1 MSYMKSRRFFAKL
14 VGLSVI
20 VSSTLGFSGT
30 VFASIGAL
38 EKATIVGSKD
48 VIGEENVN
56 NETLVITANG
66 GKMQSAD
73 DNINFSYVPVSG
85 DFTATMKIS
94 SLENTTS
101 NTRAYLMVRNGLGTT
116 DAHISAGLKSSGQG
130 AYEIR
135 LPERSSGSLSESKVG
150 SYVRIVKE
158 GLTFSIYVS
167 DTLDFTGDPVKVFK
181 EDDSK
186 NNTTA
191 LRADTLN
198 VGIAACDATV
208 KVDYF
213 NIVDGS
219 GNTLYNLNGT
229 SEDKPVVEEAVITSV
244 ENPSSISVYKGE
256 SINLPSTV
264 KATYSDGTTKEVN
277 VTWQSV
283 KDSVGTQTVTGTVE
297 GYTALVTINVTIT
310 EKEDN
315 KQEEDNE
322 QEATLETIYVTPDA
336 KDNGAGTVN
345 APMSLRKAI
354 ESVKAGGTICLKGG
368 TYKFD
373 SQLTIPYGN
382 NGSEGNMKSI
392 VAMDGEEVILD
403 FSAQSYN
410 MKDTSLNERGLQIN
424 GDYWYVKGITVQ
436 GAADNGFYIAGKH
449 NTIELCIA
457 KGNRDT
463 GLQIGRRGSSVTNF
477 ADWPS
482 DNLILNC
489 TSYNNSD
496 PATGE
501 NADGFAAKLT
511 CGNGNVFDGC
521 ISYNNVDDG
530 WDLFTKPA
538 TGPIGAITIRNCIAF
553 RNGATTD
560 GVFTKNSDGNGFKLG
575 GKEIAVSHVVEN
587 CIAFENKNHGF
598 TDNSNPGTI
607 TVRNCTSINNAL
619 DGGAKSNIDFARD
632 KTNSYNIL
640 ENCISFSTGKVG
652 SDKYKGEAE
661 NCVFTNGGKWYN
673 IGERQEVD
681 VNNSTMR
688 GTQITGPTANDFV
701 TLQTPSSHSDIHTL
715 WRNADGSINIGDVF
729 KIKSDSNFANRNLG
743 ADLSN

>member
-1 MSYMKSRRFFAKL
+1 MKSKRFFAKL
-14 VGLSVI
+14 VGLAVI
-20 VSSTLGFSGT
+20 VSSTLGFSNVVVASTGT
-30 VFASIGAL
+30 L
-38 EKATIVGSKD
+38 EEANIVGSKAI
-48 VIGEENVN
+48 VGEDSIN
-56 NETLVITANG
+56 NNTLIIKANG

-73 DNINFSYVPVSG
+73 DNISFSYVPVSG
-85 DFTATMKIS
+85 DFTATMKIA
-94 SLENTTS
+94 SLENVTS
-101 NTRAYLMVRNGLGTT
+101 NTRAYLMVRNGLDIT

-130 AYEIR
+130 AYEVR
-135 LPERSSGSLSESKVG
+135 LPERNSGSLSGSKVG
-150 SYVRIVKE
+150 DFVRIVKQ
-158 GLTFSIYVS
+158 GLTFSVYVS
-167 DTLDFTGDPVKVFK
+167 DTLDFKGNPVKVFTTD
-181 EDDSK
+181 ESK
-186 NNTTA
+186 NNTVA
-191 LRADTLN
+191 LAGNQLN

-219 GNTLYNLNGT
+219 GNTIYDLSNTN
-229 SEDKPVVEEAVITSV
+229 EDKPVIEEAYITNV
-244 ENPSSISVYKGE
+244 ENPSSISVYQGE
-256 SINLPSTV
+256 NIDLPSTV
-264 KATYSDGTTKEVN
+264 KATYSDGTIKTVN
-277 VTWQSV
+277 VAWQGI
-283 KDSVGTQTVTGTVE
+283 KNILGTQTIIGIIE
-297 GYTALVTINVTIT
+297 GYNGIVTMNLTIL
-310 EKEDN
+310 EKED
-315 KQEEDNE
+315 KKE
-322 QEATLETIYVTPDA
+322 QENNLTTIYVAPNAD
-336 KDNGAGTVN
+336 DNGAGTIN

-354 ESVKAGGTICLKGG
+354 ESVKAGGTIYLKGG
-368 TYKFD
+368 TYYLD
-373 SQLTIPYGN
+373 SQLTIPYTNKGE
-382 NGSEGNMKSI
+382 EGKLKSI
-392 VAMDGEEVILD
+392 IALEGEDVVLD
-403 FSAQSYN
+403 FSVQSYN
-410 MKDTSLNERGLQIN
+410 MKDTSLNERGLQVN
-424 GDYWYVKGITVQ
+424 GDYWHIKGITIQ

-449 NTIELCIA
+449 NVVELCIA

-463 GLQIGRRGSSVTNF
+463 GIQIGRRGSSVINF

-530 WDLFTKPA
+530 WDLFAKPA
-538 TGPIGAITIRNCIAF
+538 TGPIGPITIRNCIAF

-560 GVFTKNSDGNGFKLG
+560 GTFTKNSDGNGFKLG
-575 GKEIAVSHVVEN
+575 GSKIAVSHVVEN

-619 DGGAKSNIDFARD
+619 DSGIKSNIDFARD

-673 IGERQEVD
+673 IAERQEVD
-681 VNNSTMR
+681 VNNSALR
-688 GTQITGPTANDFV
+688 GQQMTSGVTANDFV
-701 TLQTPSSHSDIHTL
+701 TLSTPSSHEDIHKL
-715 WRNADGSINIGDVF
+715 WRNADGSINIGNVF
-729 KIKSDSNFANRNLG
+729 KIKSDSQFANRNLG
-743 ADLSN
+743 ADFSN

>member
-1 MSYMKSRRFFAKL
+1 MRSRRFFAKL

-30 VFASIGAL
+30 VFASTGAL
-38 EKATIVGSKD
+38 EEVTIVGSKD
-48 VIGEENVN
+48 VTGEESVN
-56 NETLVITANG
+56 QEILVINANG

-73 DNINFSYVPVSG
+73 DNISFSYVPVSG
-85 DFTATMKIS
+85 DFTATTKIS

-101 NTRAYLMVRNGLGTT
+101 NTRAYLMVRNGLDTT
-116 DAHISAGLKSSGQG
+116 AAHISAGLKGSGQG
-130 AYEIR
+130 VYEVR
-135 LPERSSGSLSESKVG
+135 LPERSSGSLSGSKVD
-150 SYVRIVKE
+150 SFVRIVKE
-158 GLTFSIYVS
+158 GLNFSIYVS
-167 DTLDFTGDPVKVFK
+167 NTLDFSEAPVKVFK
-181 EDDSK
+181 ANDSK
-186 NNTTA
+186 NNTSV
-191 LRADTLN
+191 LMADTLN
-198 VGIAACDATV
+198 VGIAACDAKV

-213 NIVDGS
+213 KIVDGS
-219 GNTLYNLNGT
+219 GNTVYDLKDS
-229 SEDKPVVEEAVITSV
+229 SEDRPVVEEAKIISV
-244 ENPSSISVYKGE
+244 ESPNSISVYQGE
-256 SINLPSTV
+256 TINLPSTV
-264 KATYSDGTTKEVN
+264 KATYSNGTTKEVK
-277 VTWQSV
+277 VTWQGVSDV
-283 KDSVGTQTVTGTVE
+283 VGTQTIIGKVE
-297 GYTALVTINVTIT
+297 GYESPVIMKVTIL
-310 EKEDN
+310 EKEEDK
-315 KQEEDNE
+315 KQETNL
-322 QEATLETIYVTPDA
+322 TTIYVAADA
-336 KDNGAGTVN
+336 ADNGAGTVN

-354 ESVKAGGTICLKGG
+354 ETVKKGGTIYLKGG
-368 TYKFD
+368 TYYFD
-373 SQLTIPYGN
+373 SQLTIPHTNSGEA
-382 NGSEGNMKSI
+382 GKLKSI
-392 VAMDGEEVILD
+392 IALDGEDVVLD

-410 MKDTSLNERGLQIN
+410 MKDTSLNERGLQVN
-424 GDYWYVKGITVQ
+424 GDYWYIKGITVQ

-449 NTIELCIA
+449 NTVELCVA

-530 WDLFTKPA
+530 WDLYTKTA
-538 TGPIGAITIRNCIAF
+538 TGPIGPITIRNCIAF

-575 GKEIAVSHVVEN
+575 GSKIAVSHIVEN

-661 NCVFTNGGKWYN
+661 NCVFNNGGKWYN

-688 GTQITGPTANDFV
+688 GAQITGPTDNDFV

-715 WRNADGSINIGDVF
+715 WRNADGSINIGEVF
-729 KIKSDSNFANRNLG
+729 KIKADSQFANRNLG
-743 ADLSN
+743 AHLSN